1 MAHSALTGEDMLRI
15 AIVIGSTRFGRNGEA
30 VAKWAY
36 DIARQRDDAEFE
48 LLDVAD
54 FNLPL
59 LDEPLP
65 ATSGQYSQLHTRIWS
80 AKVASFDGYVF
91 VTPEYNH
98 GCSGALKNAIDFLYH
113 EWGDKVAGFIGYGY
127 TMGARAIEQLRLV
140 MAAVQVATVR
150 PQVGLSLF
158 TDFEGSTVFRPAA
171 MQEKNVNL
179 MLDHVIAWSGA
190 LRFLRDK
197 GEEKR

>member
-1 MAHSALTGEDMLRI
+1 MLKI
-15 AIVIGSTRFGRNGEA
+15 AIVIGSTRPGRKAEA

-36 DIARQRDDAEFE
+36 DIARQRSDAQFE
-48 LLDVAD
+48 LLDIAD
-54 FNLPL
+54 FTLPL

-65 ATSGQYSQLHTRIWS
+65 ATSGQYSQPHTRAWS

-98 GCSGALKNAIDFLYH
+98 GSPGSLKNAIDYLYY
-113 EWGDKVAGFIGYGY
+113 EWADKVAGFIGYGY
-127 TMGARAIEQLRLV
+127 TMGARAIEHLRLV
-140 MAAVQVATVR
+140 MASVQVATVR

-158 TDFEGSTVFRPAA
+158 TDFENSTVFKPAA
-171 MQEKNVNL
+171 MQEKNVNA

-190 LRFLRDK
+190 LRPVRGK
-197 GEEKR
+197 QGERR